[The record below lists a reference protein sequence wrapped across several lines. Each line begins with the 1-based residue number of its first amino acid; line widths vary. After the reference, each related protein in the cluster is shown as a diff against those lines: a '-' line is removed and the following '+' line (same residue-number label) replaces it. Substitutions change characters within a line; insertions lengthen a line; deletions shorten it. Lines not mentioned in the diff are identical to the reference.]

1 MTADGED
8 HISPDKLNCLS
19 KSSESQY
26 IPSLRWSHV
35 VFQLCAT
42 ELLIGRGG
50 KKKAPNLQGI
60 SIPWHQMTD
69 AKRSFL
75 SPTDRFSLPNKVDVV
90 LELETHSLLPM
101 GPMWVLSCLLS
112 LVFTVKAYLS
122 KTRISKFHTAY
133 LPFCFGQ

>member
-26 IPSLRWSHV
+26 IPSLCWSHV
-35 VFQLCAT
+35 VFQVCAT
-42 ELLIGRGG
+42 ELLIQSRGR
-50 KKKAPNLQGI
+50 KASPKSSKE

-75 SPTDRFSLPNKVDVV
+75 SPTDAFSLPNKVDAL
-90 LELETHSLLPM
+90 LELETHSLLPI
-101 GPMWVLSCLLS
+101 GPMWGL
-112 LVFTVKAYLS
+112 
-122 KTRISKFHTAY
+122 I
-133 LPFCFGQ
+133 LPAFSGLYHEGLFVQN